1 MAPDRHGQTLRAQ
14 QLLTALRSGPFG
26 AESLNAAID
35 SHWRRANGAAHD
47 SLPSL
52 ITRYQGAAR
61 CLREH
66 LHDWLPAATQAEW
79 QAATHKLVQAGVAG
93 ELAAN
98 LTALE
103 YTFAVLDLVD
113 LAQQA
118 GVELQTAAKTWF
130 DVDARLTLGAWRSQI
145 NRLPTDTLWQTQAR
159 ASARDDVY
167 STASQITH
175 SLLARQ
181 INPETWSAQHRS
193 TIDRLHRMLSTLA
206 TQAADLAPVSV
217 ALRELRHLA

>member
-1 MAPDRHGQTLRAQ
+1 MA
-14 QLLTALRSGPFG
+14 
-26 AESLNAAID
+26 E
-35 SHWRRANGAAHD
+35 
-47 SLPSL
+47 
-52 ITRYQGAAR
+52 
-61 CLREH
+61 
-66 LHDWLPAATQAEW
+66 
-79 QAATHKLVQAGVAG
+79 
-93 ELAAN
+93 N

-103 YTFAVLDLVD
+103 YTFAVLDLAD
-113 LAQQA
+113 LAQQTNTA
-118 GVELQTAAKTWF
+118 LQETAQTYFA
-130 DVDARLTLGAWRSQI
+130 VDALLALSAWRTQI